1 MVSTEVSK
9 TFSLGSNPSG
19 ATNFKF
25 MIMKKCAII
34 LNGNDVVKVTNLK
47 RKYDKFIN
55 NPDIKILEECDE
67 DVLDEKFDYWKRT
80 INYKPQDNNEEML
93 KYYWKNVKTGESI
106 TSVYPHLNNIPFLN
120 LEDWVQVTK

>member
-9 TFSLGSNPSG
+9 TFGLGSNPSG
-19 ATNFKF
+19 ATNFKYYD
-25 MIMKKCAII
+25 MKKCAII

-80 INYKPQDNNEEML
+80 INYKPQDNNEEIK
-93 KYYWKNVKTGESI
+93 KYYWKNIKTGESI
-106 TSVYPHLNNIPFLN
+106 TSIYPHLNNIPFLK
-120 LEDWVQVTK
+120 LEDWIQVTK